1 MSDSKN
7 HTAKRRTW
15 LKTVGAAGTVGLA
28 GCSGGGGGSSGDGG
42 GSSGGNG
49 GGSSGGGSSGGGSS
63 DGTTTGS
70 SGEWPDLSGK
80 EVHFVTDEASDT
92 SKQFWNGV
100 ASDFEEAT
108 GASTKMEYVGI
119 GTGGIERI
127 TQLIQ
132 AGDPPEIFTM
142 NASNAST
149 FRSEGVLAPVDEAFD
164 QFTEVTGQPEDQ
176 ATVEVNGNQWFV
188 PLWFNTVC
196 YYYRSDLSDIVPDTW
211 EKAQQYAQEVDEADN
226 GVRGTY
232 VPAGPGA
239 HVCYRIMAWMYSN
252 GGSFMQWNNDR
263 IEVAYDSGEN
273 RTKLVEAL
281 NYIKE
286 RQQYSPNA
294 SDSNY
299 TTWTNAIPNEVAGSS
314 AYVGFRPVVQ
324 SVANNRSFTDS
335 VEVVPGMPSAPGGT
349 NRSVAASDGM
359 GTFKGADQEA
369 ARAFI
374 NFTLQEEY
382 LTQIYM
388 MLTPVHNV
396 PAFPEFRSSSTYQD
410 ALKGLE
416 GYPMDAIKSY
426 QEDVKFKTRPNDTD
440 PPNPYAGASYNSPPF
455 YNMQVDLLVKD
466 RSPEAVI
473 DEYAPQH
480 QEVIDE
486 AQG

>member
-1 MSDSKN
+1 M
-7 HTAKRRTW
+7 
-15 LKTVGAAGTVGLA
+15 GAVGTVGLA
-28 GCSGGGGGSSGDGG
+28 GCAGGGGGGSSGGD
-42 GSSGGNG
+42 
-49 GGSSGGGSSGGGSS
+49 GGSSGGGGSTDGGDSSGGS
-63 DGTTTGS
+63 TTGS

-80 EVHFVTDEASDT
+80 EVHFVTDEASDA

-119 GTGGIERI
+119 GTGGMERI

-142 NASNAST
+142 NAANAST
-149 FRSEGVLAPVDEAFD
+149 FRSEGVLAPVDDAFD
-164 QFTEVTGQPEDQ
+164 QFTEVTGQPEEQ
-176 ATVEVNGNQWFV
+176 ATVKVNGHQWYV

-211 EKAQQYAQEVDEADN
+211 EKAQAYAKEVDEADN

-239 HVCYRIMAWMYSN
+239 HVCYRIMSWMYSN
-252 GGSFMQWNNDR
+252 EGSFMQWNNDDQ

-273 RTKLVEAL
+273 RTKLVETL

-286 RQQYSPNA
+286 RQQYSPVA

-299 TTWTNAIPNEVAGSS
+299 TTWSNSIPNEVAGSTPYS
-314 AYVGFRPVVQ
+314 GFRPVVQ
-324 SVANNRSFTDS
+324 SVTNDRSFAKDVS
-335 VEVVPGMPSAPGGT
+335 VVPGMPKAPSGT

-382 LTQIYM
+382 LTDLYM

-396 PAFPEFRSSSTYQD
+396 PAFPEFRSSTAYQD

-416 GYPMDAIKSY
+416 GWPTDAITTY

-440 PPNPYAGASYNSPPF
+440 PPNPYAGASYASPPLW
-455 YNMQVDLLVKD
+455 NMQVDLLVKD
-466 RSPEAVI
+466 KSPEAVI
-473 DEYAPQH
+473 DEYAPKH
-480 QEVIDE
+480 QEIIDE
-486 AQG
+486 AQN